1 MIMADWF
8 SHQALDLQQTKPLVY
23 TAMSKH
29 LFYFK
34 QHISKFV
41 LEQWG
46 VPLNPFMLFDY
57 FFLDTIDRD
66 IVREA
71 NNNVVFKVD
80 EIRVFW
86 PVSNGVLAEVQ
97 IAKQQNKPVKYFQIQ
112 KSKNIV
118 AIEKSDVEMED
129 EVKEF
134 KSEL

>member
-1 MIMADWF
+1 MTNWF
-8 SHQALDLQQTKPLVY
+8 SHQALDLQTSKPLIY

-46 VPLNPFMLFDY
+46 IPLNPFMLFDY

-71 NNNVVFKVD
+71 NNNVVIKAD
-80 EIRVFW
+80 EIWVFG

-112 KSKNIV
+112 KSRNIV
-118 AIEKSDVEMED
+118 AIEKSEVEMED
-129 EVKEF
+129 EVKDF
-134 KSEL
+134 RSEL

>member
-1 MIMADWF
+1 MTNWF
-8 SHQALDLQQTKPLVY
+8 FHQALDLQTSKPLVY

-41 LEQWG
+41 LEQGG

-71 NNNVVFKVD
+71 NNNVVIKAD
-80 EIRVFW
+80 EIWVFG

-112 KSKNIV
+112 KSRTIV
-118 AIEKSDVEMED
+118 AIEKSEVEMED
-129 EVKEF
+129 EVKDF
-134 KSEL
+134 RSEL

>member
-1 MIMADWF
+1 MTNWF
-8 SHQALDLQQTKPLVY
+8 SHKALELQQTKPLVY

-41 LEQWG
+41 LEQDW

-71 NNNVVFKVD
+71 NNNVVFKSD
-80 EIRVFW
+80 EIWIFG
-86 PVSNGVLAEVQ
+86 PVSNWVLAEIQ

-112 KSKNIV
+112 KSKNII
-118 AIEKSDVEMED
+118 AIEKTEVEMED

-134 KSEL
+134 RSEL